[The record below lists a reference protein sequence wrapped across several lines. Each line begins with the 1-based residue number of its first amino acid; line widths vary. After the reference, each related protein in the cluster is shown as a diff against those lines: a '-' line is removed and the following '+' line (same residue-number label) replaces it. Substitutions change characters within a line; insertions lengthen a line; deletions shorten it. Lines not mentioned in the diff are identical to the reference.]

1 MEDRGSLTLKVL
13 GHRMKSMIRLVL
25 ISLLIFSVLCMV
37 PLMGSHHGVSH
48 LHHDGLASCSTC
60 MGPAAMTQVI
70 FLPHFLGFVVSI
82 IPATPPLG
90 LLSEQFHP
98 PRAR

>member
-48 LHHDGLASCSTC
+48 LHHDASASCSTC
-60 MGPAAMTQVI
+60 MGPAAMTRVI
-70 FLPHFLGFVVSI
+70 FLFNLLGFVALM

-90 LLSEQFHP
+90 SLPEHLHP